1 MSLKLSDKQR
11 EFLSAA
17 AEREDG
23 LLAIPP
29 QLKGATAQK
38 VGAKLV
44 AAGLAKEVKAK
55 SGGPVWRRDAE
66 TEQAYALKLTAAGL
80 NAVGADA
87 RSQSETVGAAA
98 NAALPGNRP
107 ARRAS
112 RARSNAPTPVENAAA
127 ESRVDQD
134 LVGASEP
141 SWRSSN
147 REPRRRQLPV
157 PSTSASRPHSPTSTA
172 RCHSPSCA
180 RAAASEP
187 PPSTSASPPLPP
199 PAASASPTKV
209 IASPVAD
216 RARAT
221 ITPGTQ
227 PQSAARHRAG
237 CPLPLPALSTA
248 WRKR

>member
-87 RSQSETVGAAA
+87 RSRIGNGQRRCERRIARQSIGA
-98 NAALPGNRP
+98 
-107 ARRAS
+107 S
-112 RARSNAPTPVENAAA
+112 SIARSF
-127 ESRVDQD
+127 Q
-134 LVGASEP
+134 
-141 SWRSSN
+141 RSDS
-147 REPRRRQLPV
+147 
-157 PSTSASRPHSPTSTA
+157 S
-172 RCHSPSCA
+172 
-180 RAAASEP
+180 
-187 PPSTSASPPLPP
+187 
-199 PAASASPTKV
+199 
-209 IASPVAD
+209 
-216 RARAT
+216 
-221 ITPGTQ
+221 
-227 PQSAARHRAG
+227 
-237 CPLPLPALSTA
+237 
-248 WRKR
+248 

>member
-80 NAVGADA
+80 NAVGVDA
-87 RSQSETVGAAA
+87 RSQSETVGAAV
-98 NAALPGNRP
+98 NDALPRNRP

-112 RARSNAPTPVENAAA
+112 RARSML
-127 ESRVDQD
+127 D
-134 LVGASEP
+134 LKGEGVRSVGWATGYV
-141 SWRSSN
+141 
-147 REPRRRQLPV
+147 RR
-157 PSTSASRPHSPTSTA
+157 
-172 RCHSPSCA
+172 C
-180 RAAASEP
+180 
-187 PPSTSASPPLPP
+187 
-199 PAASASPTKV
+199 
-209 IASPVAD
+209 SPVTSRSNWAKD
-216 RARAT
+216 K
-221 ITPGTQ
+221 
-227 PQSAARHRAG
+227 
-237 CPLPLPALSTA
+237 STFKVNRPMLVVVLNA
-248 WRKR
+248 WVTE